1 MANNPGGSY
10 YLRAA
15 LEPQLAVAA
24 QRYPQVVALLTA
36 YDEASDKADS
46 EKAQAIIEMLQ
57 QLIDKPIAE
66 ADLFEYYDASSRAA
80 LAIQL
85 ALPAPQLV
93 EHITK
98 LELVEIVRRLQEPPA
113 TALAWNALSVEE
125 QISSYYLADY
135 YHGLLKLNFPARYR
149 YHYFGR
155 CKGVGGQ
162 YYTLSTEEIVAK
174 LLG

>member
-1 MANNPGGSY
+1 MANNPDGSY
-10 YLRAA
+10 YLQTA
-15 LEPQLAVAA
+15 LEPRLAIAA

-36 YDEASDKADS
+36 YDEATDRGDG
-46 EKAQAIIEMLQ
+46 EKVQAIIEMLQ
-57 QLIDKPIAE
+57 QLIDKPITE
-66 ADLFEYYDASSRAA
+66 ADLFEYYEASSKEE

-93 EHITK
+93 EHISRP
-98 LELVEIVRRLQEPPA
+98 ELVEIVRRLQEPPA
-113 TALAWNALSVEE
+113 PALAWSALSVEE

-135 YHGLLKLNFPARYR
+135 YHGLLKLNFPTRYR

-155 CKGVGGQ
+155 CKGAGGQ

-174 LLG
+174 LLD